1 MPKGPIIG
9 NQLCWFGNLRYL
21 TKDLTDPTQK
31 LLQQYNKREKK
42 FTHVNVGDKPAT
54 KALQTWCQT
63 CGIRAETINNMWARK
78 TMINTALHELL
89 LPEQMVMN
97 LSGHKSAVQMRKDYC
112 MPRKDQVGLRNIES
126 MQHAKWAVTDA
137 NVRSRATVQMFK
149 FLSGAL
155 PRIPKTAVEVY
166 SKLVDQNT
174 QRCPDMSEKLEEK
187 VDSTRDTVESL
198 RDGPSVFASN
208 TTPVELIQV
217 KQRLTSITAT
227 LQVIHRMKPLI
238 FSN

>member
-1 MPKGPIIG
+1 
-9 NQLCWFGNLRYL
+9 
-21 TKDLTDPTQK
+21 
-31 LLQQYNKREKK
+31 
-42 FTHVNVGDKPAT
+42 
-54 KALQTWCQT
+54 
-63 CGIRAETINNMWARK
+63 
-78 TMINTALHELL
+78 
-89 LPEQMVMN
+89 
-97 LSGHKSAVQMRKDYC
+97 
-112 MPRKDQVGLRNIES
+112 

-155 PRIPKTAVEVY
+155 PRIPKTAIEVY